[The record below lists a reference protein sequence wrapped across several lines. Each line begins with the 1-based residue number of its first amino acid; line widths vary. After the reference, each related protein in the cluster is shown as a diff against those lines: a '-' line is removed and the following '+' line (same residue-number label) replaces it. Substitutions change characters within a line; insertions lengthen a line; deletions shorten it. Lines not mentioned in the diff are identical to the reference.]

1 MRAIVLGLCL
11 SVLSLSASEIYA
23 SFNVEA
29 QKSANLA
36 FIASGIINS
45 VKVDV
50 GSSVKTNDILATLEN
65 SDIEAILES
74 SKTTLEYAK
83 KDFDRQT
90 KIKKLIDEGTFD
102 SYAYKYE
109 NAKNQLA
116 YQQSLFNKTFLQAP
130 FDGVIYEK
138 AIEVGDAV
146 SGMMLKTVFKIQS
159 EKKRKLVLSFDQKY
173 NKQVVVGQT
182 FKYKVDGDET
192 VYQGVISKVIPHANA
207 NNRKVQAEVEA
218 EGFMVGLFGDGTIIT
233 SEK

>member
-36 FIASGIINS
+36 FIASGIVNS

-109 NAKNQLA
+109 KAKNQLA

-159 EKKRKLVLSFDQKY
+159 EKKSKLVLSFDQKY

>member
-36 FIASGIINS
+36 FIASGIVNS

>member
-36 FIASGIINS
+36 FIASGIVNS

-50 GSSVKTNDILATLEN
+50 GSSVKNNDILASLEN
-65 SDIEAILES
+65 SDIQAILET

-173 NKQVVVGQT
+173 NKRVEVGQT
-182 FKYKVDGDET
+182 FKYSVDGDET
-192 VYQGVISKVIPHANA
+192 LYQGVISKIYPHANA

-218 EGFMVGLFGDGTIIT
+218 EGFMVGLFGDGYIIT

>member
-36 FIASGIINS
+36 FIASGIVNS

-83 KDFDRQT
+83 KEFDRQT